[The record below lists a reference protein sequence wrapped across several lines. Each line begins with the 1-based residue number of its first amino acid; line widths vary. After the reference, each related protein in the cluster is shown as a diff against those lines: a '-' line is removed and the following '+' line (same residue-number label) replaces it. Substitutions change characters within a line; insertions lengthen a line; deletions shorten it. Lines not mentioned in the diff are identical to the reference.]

1 MHITVTFES
10 LEEFNSMFNK
20 TVPTLSINGE
30 AKMQAP
36 CMLANGDTWEPEA
49 EPEDAPVEE
58 PKKEEA
64 TKSTPKKEKAK
75 DEAQAKPAVSI
86 TEVRK
91 LIHKKIQEEGK
102 KKEVQEL
109 LNEFGVKSLTSM
121 AETCPE
127 KLADFYE
134 RAKEAL

>member
-1 MHITVTFES
+1 MTITVTFKS
-10 LEEFNSMFNK
+10 LEEFNETFNQ
-20 TVPTLSINGE
+20 TTPTLTINGE
-30 AKMQAP
+30 HKMQAP
-36 CMLANGDTWEPEA
+36 CEFEKKETKEPEA